1 MDHRTIIEK
10 ASRLLE
16 ILSLPQGLPLKLS
29 DSAFDTGPLRVC
41 TRLRDAG
48 ILPAS
53 VLDVGANRGQ
63 FALAARTVFPTAQ
76 IHSYEPLPAQFA
88 ELSELARRR
97 GGIQVHNLALGTTPG
112 TQKLTVTSNSVS
124 SSFLPLHE
132 NHLRAYPEIQASAEI
147 DVKVSTLEVQLGELK
162 PPQPILLKLDVQG
175 FEAEVLEG
183 ARESLAQVRWIV
195 LETSTR
201 QLYRGQVLF
210 DELCA
215 RLAKRGFKFAY
226 PMDLH
231 FGHGGGVSQFD
242 ALFERSSD

>member
-16 ILSLPQGLPLKLS
+16 ILALPQGLPLKLRDPS
-29 DSAFDTGPLRVC
+29 FDTGPLRVC

-48 ILPAS
+48 IAPAS
-53 VLDVGANRGQ
+53 VFDVGANRGQ
-63 FALAARTVFPTAQ
+63 FALAARTVFPNAQ
-76 IHSYEPLPAQFA
+76 IHSYEPIPATFA
-88 ELSELARRR
+88 ELSELAQRR
-97 GGIQVHNLALGTTPG
+97 GGIAAHNLALGTQAG
-112 TQKLTVTSNSVS
+112 TQKFTVTSNSVS

-132 NHLRAYPEIQASAEI
+132 NHLRAYPEIQKSAEI
-147 DVKVSTLEVQLGELK
+147 DVQVSTLALQLAELE
-162 PPQPILLKLDVQG
+162 PPQPVLLKLDVQG

-183 ARESLAQVRWIV
+183 AGESLKQVKWIV

-201 QLYRGQVLF
+201 PLYQGQVLF

-215 RLAKRGFKFAY
+215 RLGKRGFRFAY

-242 ALFERSSD
+242 ALFERSAD